1 MSTGKTGPSK
11 FWLNPVSMARNLG
24 FKPNEL
30 RTIERLLTENQAALM
45 AAWRAHS
52 GGEP

>member
-1 MSTGKTGPSK
+1 VA
-11 FWLNPVSMARNLG
+11 LARNLG

-45 AAWRAHS
+45 AAWRTHL
-52 GGEP
+52 GGET